1 MSLQEALKENN
12 DLKQE
17 NAHLKSEL
25 DRMKKLIFG
34 SKKERF
40 TSEENPLQLSLFN
53 TGEETTKEVQVLDK
67 QRITYERKTPKPHPG
82 RNEIPDHLPVQEV
95 VIEPEEDTT
104 CLVKIGEERTETLEY
119 TPASLV
125 KKITIR
131 PKYAKKD
138 GEGVLIG
145 KLPSRPIEKGIAEAS
160 LLAHIIVSKLVD
172 HLPFY
177 RQIEIFKRDFR
188 WEVNSSTINDWFVS
202 CCTLIKPL
210 YDVLE
215 QQVLK
220 SGYIQADES
229 PIRVLDKDKEGSS
242 HQGYMWVFH
251 NPGLKTVLFKY
262 SKGRGDQLVKQLL
275 QGYEGI
281 VQCDGYAAYDKL
293 PIINPKIKLA
303 GCLAHV
309 RRKFY
314 EAQANDKQR
323 SEYALAKIQKIYAL
337 EKIAKELDHDQRKQY
352 RNDQV
357 RPILNDMKSFAE
369 KASLEVTPKSQ
380 IGKAVG
386 YLLSQMHKME
396 SILDHGN
403 VEMDNNLIENKIRPL
418 ALGRKNYMFAGSHD
432 GAERLAMMYSFMAT
446 CKANG
451 INPYEWLKETLDQ
464 IAEMKLSDLDKML
477 PGNM

>member
-1 MSLQEALKENN
+1 MSLQEALKENS

-25 DRMKKLIFG
+25 DRIRKLVFG

-40 TSEENPLQLSLFN
+40 TAAENPLQLSLFSSSE
-53 TGEETTKEVQVLDK
+53 GVEIEVPVINK
-67 QRITYERKTPKPHPG
+67 QRISYERKTPKPHPG
-82 RNEIPDHLPVQEV
+82 RNEIPDHLPVQEII
-95 VIEPEEDTT
+95 IEPEEDTT
-104 CLVKIGEERTETLEY
+104 DLVKIGEERTETLEY

-131 PKYAKKD
+131 PKYANKNGD
-138 GEGVLIG
+138 GVIIG
-145 KLPSRPIEKGIAEAS
+145 KLPTRPIEKGIAEAS
-160 LLAHIIVSKLVD
+160 LLSHIIVSKMVD

-210 YDVLE
+210 YYLLERQVLE
-215 QQVLK
+215 

-251 NPGLKTVLFKY
+251 SPKLKTVLFKY
-262 SKGRGDQLVKQLL
+262 SKGRGDLLVKELL
-275 QGYEGI
+275 QAYEGV

-314 EAQANDKQR
+314 EAQSNDKQR
-323 SEYALAKIQKIYAL
+323 SEYAMRKIQDIYTF
-337 EKIAKELDHDQRKQY
+337 ERIAKDINDEQRRQY
-352 RNDQV
+352 RIENV
-357 RPILNDMKSFAE
+357 KPILNDLKTFAE
-369 KASLEVTPKSQ
+369 KTSLEVTPKSQ
-380 IGKAVG
+380 IGRASG
-386 YLLSQMHKME
+386 YLLNQMHKIE
-396 SILDHGN
+396 TILEYGN
-403 VEMDNNLIENKIRPL
+403 VEIDNNLIENKIRPL
-418 ALGRKNYMFAGSHD
+418 ALGRKNYMFAGSHE
-432 GAERLAMMYSFMAT
+432 GAERLATMYSFMAT
-446 CKANG
+446 CKANN
-451 INPYEWLKETLDQ
+451 INPHEWLKITLEAIPDT
-464 IAEMKLSDLDKML
+464 KLPDLGKLL
-477 PGNM
+477 PSNM

>member
-1 MSLQEALKENN
+1 MSLQEALKENS

-17 NAHLKSEL
+17 NAYLKFEL

-40 TSEENPLQLSLFN
+40 SSEENSLQLSLFGN
-53 TGEETTKEVQVLDK
+53 GEEKELELPAIEK
-67 QRITYERKTPKPHPG
+67 QRISYERKTPKPHPG
-82 RNEIPDHLPVQEV
+82 RNEIPDHLPVKEV
-95 VIEPEEDTT
+95 IIEPEEDTT
-104 CLVKIGEERTETLEY
+104 GLVKIGEERTETLEY

-125 KKITIR
+125 KKVTIR

-138 GEGVLIG
+138 AEGVIIG
-145 KLPSRPIEKGIAEAS
+145 RLPSRPIEKGIAEAS
-160 LLAHIIVSKLVD
+160 LLAHIIVSKMVD

-177 RQIEIFKRDFR
+177 RQIEIFKREFQ

-210 YDVLE
+210 YQMLE

-251 NPGLKTVLFKY
+251 SPERKTVLFKY
-262 SKGRGDQLVKQLL
+262 SKGRGENLVKDLL
-275 QGYEGI
+275 RGFEGI

-293 PIINPKIKLA
+293 PIVNPKIKLA

-314 EAQANDKQR
+314 EAQTNDKQR
-323 SEYALAKIQKIYAL
+323 SEDALTKIQNIYAL
-337 EKIAKELDHDQRKQY
+337 ERKAKEMDNDQRKQY
-352 RNDQV
+352 RV
-357 RPILNDMKSFAE
+357 EHVKPILEELKSFAE
-369 KASLEVTPKSQ
+369 RASLEVTPKSQ
-380 IGKAVG
+380 IGKAIG
-386 YLLSQMHKME
+386 YLLNQMHKME
-396 SILDHGN
+396 TIFEHGN

-432 GAERLAMMYSFMAT
+432 GAERLAIMYSFMAS
-446 CKANG
+446 CKANE
-451 INPYEWLKETLDQ
+451 INPYEWLKKTLDT
-464 IAEMKLSDLDKML
+464 IPDTKLSDLDKLL
-477 PGNM
+477 PTNM

>member
-1 MSLQEALKENN
+1 MSLQEALKENS

-17 NAHLKSEL
+17 NAYLKFEL

-40 TSEENPLQLSLFN
+40 TTEENPLQLSLFSN
-53 TGEETTKEVQVLDK
+53 GESAEVELPAIEK
-67 QRITYERKTPKPHPG
+67 QRISYERKTPKPHPG

-95 VIEPEEDTT
+95 IIEPEEDTT
-104 CLVKIGEERTETLEY
+104 GLVKIGEERTETLEY

-131 PKYAKKD
+131 PKYAKKN
-138 GEGVLIG
+138 GEGVIIG
-145 KLPSRPIEKGIAEAS
+145 RLPSRPIEKGIAEAS
-160 LLAHIIVSKLVD
+160 LLAHIIVSKMVD

-177 RQIEIFKRDFR
+177 RQIEIFKRDFQ

-202 CCTLIKPL
+202 CCTLIEPL
-210 YDVLE
+210 YQMLE

-251 NPGLKTVLFKY
+251 SPERKTVLFKY
-262 SKGRGDQLVKQLL
+262 SKGRGDNLVKDLL
-275 QGYEGI
+275 RGFDGT

-293 PIINPKIKLA
+293 PIVNPKIKLA

-314 EAQANDKQR
+314 EAQTNDKQR
-323 SEYALAKIQKIYAL
+323 SEDALTKIQNIYAL
-337 EKIAKELDHDQRKQY
+337 ERKAKEMDYEQRKQY
-352 RNDQV
+352 RIEQV
-357 RPILNDMKSFAE
+357 KPILEDLKTFAE
-369 KASLEVTPKSQ
+369 KTALEITPKSQ

-386 YLLSQMHKME
+386 SLLNQMQKMVTIIE
-396 SILDHGN
+396 HGN
-403 VEMDNNLIENKIRPL
+403 IEMDNNLIENKIRPL

-432 GAERLAMMYSFMAT
+432 GAERLAIMYSFMAT

-451 INPYEWLKETLDQ
+451 INPYEWLKKTLESLPDTK
-464 IAEMKLSDLDKML
+464 ISDLEKNL
-477 PGNM
+477 PGKM

>member
-145 KLPSRPIEKGIAEAS
+145 KLPTRPIEKGIAEAS

>member
-34 SKKERF
+34 SRKERF

-104 CLVKIGEERTETLEY
+104 GLVKIGEERTETLEY

-210 YDVLE
+210 YDLLE
-215 QQVLK
+215 HQVLK

-314 EAQANDKQR
+314 EAQANDKC
-323 SEYALAKIQKIYAL
+323 KIQF
-337 EKIAKELDHDQRKQY
+337 
-352 RNDQV
+352 N
-357 RPILNDMKSFAE
+357 
-369 KASLEVTPKSQ
+369 
-380 IGKAVG
+380 
-386 YLLSQMHKME
+386 
-396 SILDHGN
+396 
-403 VEMDNNLIENKIRPL
+403 
-418 ALGRKNYMFAGSHD
+418 
-432 GAERLAMMYSFMAT
+432 
-446 CKANG
+446 
-451 INPYEWLKETLDQ
+451 
-464 IAEMKLSDLDKML
+464 
-477 PGNM
+477 

>member
-82 RNEIPDHLPVQEV
+82 RNEIPEHLPVQEV

-104 CLVKIGEERTETLEY
+104 GLVKIGEERTETLEY

-210 YDVLE
+210 YDLLE
-215 QQVLK
+215 HQVLK

>member
-53 TGEETTKEVQVLDK
+53 TGEEAKMEIPASDK
-67 QRITYERKTPKPHPG
+67 QRITYERKTPKLHPG

-104 CLVKIGEERTETLEY
+104 GLVKIGEVRTETLEY

-131 PKYAKKD
+131 PKYAKRD

-210 YDVLE
+210 YELLE
-215 QQVLK
+215 FQVLK

-251 NPGLKTVLFKY
+251 NPELKTVLFKY
-262 SKGRGDQLVKQLL
+262 SKGRGDQLVRELL

-303 GCLAHV
+303 GCMAHV

-432 GAERLAMMYSFMAT
+432 GANRLAMMYSFMAT

-451 INPYEWLKETLDQ
+451 INPYEWLKETLEQ
-464 IAEMKLSDLDKML
+464 IADSKLSNLNKML